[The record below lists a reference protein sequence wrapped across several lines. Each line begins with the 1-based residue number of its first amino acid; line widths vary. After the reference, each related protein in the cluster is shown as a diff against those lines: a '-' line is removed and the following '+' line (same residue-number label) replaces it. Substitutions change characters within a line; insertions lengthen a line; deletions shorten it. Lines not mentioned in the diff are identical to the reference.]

1 MLQQYNRHHNRTC
14 AGNINIKLDI
24 ALDIAK
30 WTYHFH
36 ILKDSSVLEET
47 WDEDMQR
54 GLRAEARVMRHL
66 CPTNHPNVRHISAG
80 IRHTGPDPANQ
91 GWPGPWCWV
100 INYDRTQ
107 IPDLETTSGTGLTC
121 HTLGLMVTSVHQCLH
136 CGGGT
141 LYCTVL
147 HCTVSLYCT
156 VRGLDVT
163 VAMICDWRGEARN
176 GSGDYSPA
184 INITTSSTEPDK
196 DWQER
201 TEKQTLW
208 QRRFNKDP
216 TTKPGTKPLIRRSR
230 PSSVFHPVF
239 LYCTSPDIRRRLRM
253 SIGAP

>member
-1 MLQQYNRHHNRTC
+1 
-14 AGNINIKLDI
+14 
-24 ALDIAK
+24 
-30 WTYHFH
+30 
-36 ILKDSSVLEET
+36 
-47 WDEDMQR
+47 MQR
-54 GLRAEARVMRHL
+54 GLRAGARVMRHL

-107 IPDLETTSGTGLTC
+107 IPDLPTSGTGLTC

-163 VAMICDWRGEARN
+163 LAMICDWRERLVMAPGITHQPSTSQHPALSQTRTSKRGLRN
-176 GSGDYSPA
+176 
-184 INITTSSTEPDK
+184 
-196 DWQER
+196 
-201 TEKQTLW
+201 
-208 QRRFNKDP
+208 
-216 TTKPGTKPLIRRSR
+216 
-230 PSSVFHPVF
+230 
-239 LYCTSPDIRRRLRM
+239 
-253 SIGAP
+253 